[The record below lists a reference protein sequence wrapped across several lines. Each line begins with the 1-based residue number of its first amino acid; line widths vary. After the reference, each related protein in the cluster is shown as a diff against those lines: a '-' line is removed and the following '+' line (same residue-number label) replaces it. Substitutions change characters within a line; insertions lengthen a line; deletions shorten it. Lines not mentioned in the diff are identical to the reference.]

1 MQTYTTADGGTI
13 EATRRGL
20 EIDLHVRDAAGRTV
34 ATVVMSEHTAGDLL
48 GKLGAEV
55 CS

>member
-1 MQTYTTADGGTI
+1 MQTYTTANGGTI

-34 ATVVMSEHTAGDLL
+34 ATVVLDEHDAWGLINNL
-48 GKLGAEV
+48 VEV
-55 CS
+55 A

>member
-34 ATVVMSEHTAGDLL
+34 ATVVLSENDAAVLLSDLR
-48 GKLGAEV
+48 ATV
-55 CS
+55 

>member
-1 MQTYTTADGGTI
+1 MQKYTTADGGTV

-34 ATVVMSEHTAGDLL
+34 ATVVMSGDDAYALL
-48 GKLGAEV
+48 EDLDMV
-55 CS
+55 I

>member
-20 EIDLHVRDAAGRTV
+20 EIDLHVRDAVGRTV
-34 ATVVMSEHTAGDLL
+34 ATVEMSEDDATALLADLD
-48 GKLGAEV
+48 ATV
-55 CS
+55 

>member
-20 EIDLHVRDAAGRTV
+20 EVDLHVRDAAGRTV
-34 ATVVMSEHTAGDLL
+34 ATVEMSEFAAEDLL
-48 GKLGAEV
+48 AELGSEIH
-55 CS
+55 S